1 MDKTRVHNSVEV
13 RLSFRSFS
21 KAFRFFSSSSG
32 TGFLFRNE
40 RTGRTEVH
48 KTIEN
53 DILAASDLGEEA
65 FKVMRAK
72 TDAEVSIEFY
82 TVKASVPLIGSS
94 T

>member
-1 MDKTRVHNSVEV
+1 MSAVHNSVEV
-13 RLSFRSFS
+13 RLSFRSHE
-21 KAFRFFSSSSG
+21 KAVRFFARSSG
-32 TGFLFRNE
+32 SGFMFRNG
-40 RTGRTEVH
+40 RTDRTEVH

-53 DILAASDLGEEA
+53 DILAASYLGEEA

-82 TVKASVPLIGSS
+82 TVKTSVPLIGSS